1 MQKYLPPTEPPA
13 LPATVLPTEGY
24 VRLHQIIKPTGVIP
38 VGRTRWY
45 AGIAGGEFPPPKK
58 IGNASLWE
66 VSAIRD
72 VIRRIADGELKAA

>member
-1 MQKYLPPTEPPA
+1 MNKLTLPHPPNTPPA
-13 LPATVLPTEGY
+13 SIPAEGY
-24 VRLHQIIKPTGVIP
+24 VRLHQIIKPNGVIP

-45 AGIAGGEFPPPKK
+45 AGIVDGEFPPPKK